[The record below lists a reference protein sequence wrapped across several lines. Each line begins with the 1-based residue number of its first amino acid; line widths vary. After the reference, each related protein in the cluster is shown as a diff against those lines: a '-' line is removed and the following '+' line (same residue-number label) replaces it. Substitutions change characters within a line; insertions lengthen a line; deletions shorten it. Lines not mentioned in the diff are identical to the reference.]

1 MSLKT
6 YFLETRPHF
15 LILSVVLIFL
25 SASIAAWYDEV
36 FNLGDTLLTLLGL
49 LLLHISVNTLND
61 YFDYKS
67 GIDFDTNPTPFSGG
81 SGIILSGQL
90 SPAKVFWLGMISFM
104 LAVPIGIY
112 FLFSK
117 GWILLPLFI
126 IGSVFVL
133 FYTSHLA
140 KIGLG
145 ISEIS
150 AGLGLGT
157 LPVFGTYVILTS
169 GFSLPAL
176 FASIPSGI
184 LVCNL
189 LFLNEF
195 PDVDADKKGGRKTL
209 PFLLGKDK
217 AAKVYSVL
225 TLTVYLWII
234 LGVVLRIMPVFTLIA
249 LCTLPLAFK
258 AIKGSISHRDMTKL
272 VPALGANVM
281 VILLTQFLM
290 GVGYILARII

>member
-1 MSLKT
+1 M
-6 YFLETRPHF
+6 RPHF

-25 SASIAAWYDEV
+25 SASMAAWYDEV
-36 FNLGDTLLTLLGL
+36 FNPGDTLLTLLGL

-61 YFDYKS
+61 YSDYKS

-90 SPAKVFWLGMISFM
+90 SPEKVFWLGMISFL

-117 GWILLPLFI
+117 GWFLLPLFVV
-126 IGSVFVL
+126 GSVFVL

-150 AGLGLGT
+150 AGLGLGA

-195 PDVDADKKGGRKTL
+195 PDVDADRKGGRKTL

-217 AAKVYSVL
+217 AAKVYSIL

-234 LGVVLRIMPVFTLIA
+234 LGVVLRIMPVYTLIA
-249 LCTLPLAFK
+249 LCTLPAAFK
-258 AIKGSISHRDMTKL
+258 AVKGSISHRDMTKL
-272 VPALGANVM
+272 IPALGANVM

-290 GVGYILARII
+290 GVGYILA

>member
-1 MSLKT
+1 MSVKT

-25 SASIAAWYDEV
+25 SVSMAWYDGI
-36 FNLGDTLLTLLGL
+36 FNLGDALLTLLGL
-49 LLLHISVNTLND
+49 LLLHTSVNTLND
-61 YFDYKS
+61 YSDYKS
-67 GIDFDTNPTPFSGG
+67 GIDFATYRTPFSGG
-81 SGIILSGQL
+81 SGIITSGGLS
-90 SPAKVFWLGMISFM
+90 ARKVFWFGMISFL

-117 GWILLPLFI
+117 GWFLLPLFI
-126 IGSVFVL
+126 VGAVFVL
-133 FYTSHLA
+133 FYTSHIT
-140 KIGLG
+140 KLG
-145 ISEIS
+145 SGIAEIS

-195 PDVDADKKGGRKTL
+195 PDVDADRKGGRKTL

-217 AAKVYSVL
+217 AAKVYSIL
-225 TLTVYLWII
+225 TLTVYLWIVI
-234 LGVVLRIMPVFTLIA
+234 GVGLRIMPVFTLIA
-249 LCTLPLAFK
+249 LFTLPAAFK
-258 AIKGSISHRDMTKL
+258 AVKGAVSHKDMTEL

-290 GVGYILARII
+290 GTGYILARII

>member
-1 MSLKT
+1 MSLKI

-25 SASIAAWYDEV
+25 SASMAWHDGV
-36 FNLGDTLLTLLGL
+36 FNFGDILLTLLGL
-49 LLLHISVNTLND
+49 LLLHTSVNTLND
-61 YFDYKS
+61 YSDYKS
-67 GIDFDTNPTPFSGG
+67 GIDFHTNPTPFSGG
-81 SGIILSGQL
+81 SGFIISGRLS
-90 SPAKVFWLGMISFM
+90 ARKVFWFGMISFM

-112 FLFSK
+112 FLLSR
-117 GWILLPLFI
+117 GWILLPLFV

-133 FYTSHLA
+133 FYTSHLT
-140 KIGLG
+140 KLGLG
-145 ISEIS
+145 VAEIS
-150 AGLGLGT
+150 AGLGLGA

-195 PDVDADKKGGRKTL
+195 PDVDADRKGGRKTL

-217 AAKVYSVL
+217 AARIYSVL

-249 LCTLPLAFK
+249 LCTLPSAFK
-258 AIKGSISHRDMTKL
+258 AITGSISHRDMTKL

-290 GVGYILARII
+290 GVGYILAGII

>member
-1 MSLKT
+1 MSLKI
-6 YFLETRPHF
+6 YFLEMRPHF

-25 SASIAAWYDEV
+25 SASMAAWYDEV
-36 FNLGDTLLTLLGL
+36 FNPGDTLLTLLGL

-61 YFDYKS
+61 YSDYKS

-90 SPAKVFWLGMISFM
+90 SPEKVFWLGMISFL

-117 GWILLPLFI
+117 GWFLLPLFVV
-126 IGSVFVL
+126 GSVFVL

-150 AGLGLGT
+150 AGLGLGA

-195 PDVDADKKGGRKTL
+195 PDVDADRKGGRKTL

-217 AAKVYSVL
+217 AAKVYSIL

-234 LGVVLRIMPVFTLIA
+234 LGVVLRIMPVYTLIA
-249 LCTLPLAFK
+249 LCTLPAAFK
-258 AIKGSISHRDMTKL
+258 AVKGSISHRDMTKL
-272 VPALGANVM
+272 IPALGANVM

-290 GVGYILARII
+290 GVGYILA